1 MLNSNVA
8 ALGGEDGTA
17 IVTCRC
23 EDAEGDQMRA
33 RCDRRQAAY
42 EVRA

>member
-8 ALGGEDGTA
+8 ALGREDCTA

-23 EDAEGDQMRA
+23 EATEGDQMRA
-33 RCDRRQAAY
+33 RCDHRKAAY
-42 EVRA
+42 EARA